1 MKPLDT
7 TIQTAALKTAAL
19 KEAQLLAL
27 AALLACLPAFAAAAE
42 AQDDPQPR
50 FTDPRAIDRAVLEFT
65 GVPIGET
72 GGARVPA
79 DRRLR
84 LAACEGPLDLAW
96 HGNSRSTI
104 RVACPGPQSWRI
116 FIATRPAERAQAA
129 EPSVSRGDPI
139 AVQVRGR
146 GFSVQ
151 QGGEAMES
159 GAIGDWIA
167 VRMSR
172 DAAPVRARIE
182 RPGLAIIPGG

>member
-1 MKPLDT
+1 MRPLE
-7 TIQTAALKTAAL
+7 TAARNAAR
-19 KEAQLLAL
+19 KEFQLLAL
-27 AALLACLPAFAAAAE
+27 ATLLACLPIFAAAAE
-42 AQDDPQPR
+42 AQNSPVAR
-50 FTDPRAIDRAVLEFT
+50 FTDPGEIDRAVREFT
-65 GVPIGET
+65 GVPIGEV

-79 DRRLR
+79 DQRLR

-96 HGNSRSTI
+96 HGNTRSTI

-116 FIATRPAERAQAA
+116 FIATRPQARTEAA

-151 QGGEAMES
+151 QGGEAMEN

-182 RPGLAIIPGG
+182 RPGLAIIPGD